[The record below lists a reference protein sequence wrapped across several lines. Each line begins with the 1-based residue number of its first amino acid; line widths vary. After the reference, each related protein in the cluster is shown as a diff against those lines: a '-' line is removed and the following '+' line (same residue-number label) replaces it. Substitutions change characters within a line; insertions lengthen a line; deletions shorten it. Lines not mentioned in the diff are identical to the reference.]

1 MEDNPDICDYIAES
15 FSDHFE
21 VKTAANG
28 KLGKESALKEIPDII
43 VSDIM
48 MPVMDGNEMC
58 RELKKDVRTS
68 HIPIILLTAKDSLQR
83 QRGRLPGRCR
93 LLPHQTVQRQPAA

>member
-1 MEDNPDICDYIAES
+1 MEDNPDICDYIAEF

-58 RELKKDVRTS
+58 RELKKTC
-68 HIPIILLTAKDSLQR
+68 A
-83 QRGRLPGRCR
+83 
-93 LLPHQTVQRQPAA
+93 PATYPLYC